1 VVGGDA
7 VTSRVSGIHPDL
19 DAPSLGEY
27 CENVK
32 NVTVSLD
39 DAIYHRARVA
49 AAERGTSLSAL
60 VRVYLEELGSGES
73 ESDRLKKAERGLRA
87 MIGDFRGGKGLSRE
101 QLHERDA

>member
-1 VVGGDA
+1 MATRGLP
-7 VTSRVSGIHPDL
+7 RDL
-19 DAPSLGEY
+19 DAPSPVEY

-60 VRVYLEELGSGES
+60 VRVYLEGLGSGES
-73 ESDRLKKAERGLRA
+73 ESDRLKKAERALRA
-87 MIGDFRGGKGLSRE
+87 TIGDFRGGNGQSRE